1 MKPHEAKA
9 VETMPKRGKAGSST
23 LSAGVRRQ
31 LFAEAYLCNGNNATN
46 AALIAGF
53 SEKSAA
59 SQGARLLKHA
69 KVKQLLEKRQAEVL
83 DNLKITTERI
93 TLERARLAFFDPRK
107 LFDRDG
113 KPIPIHELDDDTA
126 AVICGFRVSQTGGGE
141 DQVTTI
147 KDYKLASKDASL
159 TSLEKQRG
167 MYKDT
172 EPEEIDR
179 PKTGRDM
186 IEAARAIAFVL
197 ARASQRIEQERLRNG
212 RG

>member
-1 MKPHEAKA
+1 MS
-9 VETMPKRGKAGSST
+9 TNRGKAGSSA
-23 LSAGVRRQ
+23 LSAEVRRQ
-31 LFAEAYLCNGNNATN
+31 LFAEAFLSNGNNATN
-46 AALIAGF
+46 AALVAGF

-69 KVKQLLEKRQAEVL
+69 KVQQLLEKRQTEVL

-107 LFDRDG
+107 LFGKDG
-113 KPIPIHELDDDTA
+113 QLLPIHELDADTA

-141 DQVTTI
+141 DQVTTT

-159 TSLEKQRG
+159 TSLERQRG

-172 EPEEIDR
+172 DPEEIDR
-179 PKTGRDM
+179 PKAGRDL
-186 IEAARAIAFVL
+186 IESARAIAFIL
-197 ARASQRIEQERLRNG
+197 ERASRRLDQESKQNG
-212 RG
+212 DAEAVLSNNSQ